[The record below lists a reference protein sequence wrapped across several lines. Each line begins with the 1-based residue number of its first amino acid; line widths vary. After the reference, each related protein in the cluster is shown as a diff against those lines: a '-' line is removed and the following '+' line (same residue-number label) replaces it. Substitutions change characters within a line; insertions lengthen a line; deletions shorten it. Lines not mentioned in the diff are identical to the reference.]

1 MKIAVD
7 AMGGD
12 NAPAVV
18 VEGVERARDRFKDIE
33 FDLFGDPQQVRP
45 LIKDATRINLIETT
59 EMIEMGEE
67 PVRAIRKRILR
78 SSGRPSPLRKAKPTP
93 SFRPATLGPF

>member
-18 VEGVERARDRFKDIE
+18 VEGVERARDVLKTLNSTCSGIPSRFGPS
-33 FDLFGDPQQVRP
+33 LRTPPG
-45 LIKDATRINLIETT
+45 LI
-59 EMIEMGEE
+59 
-67 PVRAIRKRILR
+67 
-78 SSGRPSPLRKAKPTP
+78 
-93 SFRPATLGPF
+93 

>member
-18 VEGVERARDRFKDIE
+18 IEGVERARDRFKDIE
-33 FDLFGDPQQVRP
+33 FDLFGDPKQVRP
-45 LIKDATRINLIETT
+45 S
-59 EMIEMGEE
+59 
-67 PVRAIRKRILR
+67 LR
-78 SSGRPSPLRKAKPTP
+78 TP
-93 SFRPATLGPF
+93 PGSI

>member
-33 FDLFGDPQQVRP
+33 FDLF
-45 LIKDATRINLIETT
+45 
-59 EMIEMGEE
+59 
-67 PVRAIRKRILR
+67 
-78 SSGRPSPLRKAKPTP
+78 
-93 SFRPATLGPF
+93 

>member
-18 VEGVERARDRFKDIE
+18 VEGVER
-33 FDLFGDPQQVRP
+33 GP
-45 LIKDATRINLIETT
+45 
-59 EMIEMGEE
+59 
-67 PVRAIRKRILR
+67 
-78 SSGRPSPLRKAKPTP
+78 
-93 SFRPATLGPF
+93 GPFNTDCP